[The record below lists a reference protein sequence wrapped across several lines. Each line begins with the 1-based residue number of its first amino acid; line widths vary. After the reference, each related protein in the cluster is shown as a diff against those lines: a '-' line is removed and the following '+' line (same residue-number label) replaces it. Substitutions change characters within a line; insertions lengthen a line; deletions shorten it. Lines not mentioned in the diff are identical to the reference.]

1 MTAMSIRQEC
11 QPCLLQLIEQTVAAA
26 TADPTRQAVARRRAQ
41 AILTA
46 EFSPQAIPARIANR
60 IHPVIKEVTG
70 NPDPCRAR
78 KERETAMAR
87 RLAARLAAPP
97 PPDPHTLLAWAAAG
111 NALDFFRP
119 ESDISRDM
127 ISPAVFTASDLD
139 AWWTRLQASPGL
151 LLYLADNAGEQF
163 FDLPLVLHLRDLGW
177 QVYYVV
183 KGGPIQ
189 NDLTRADLTAS
200 GLAAA
205 LAPVVDTGAATVGLE
220 LESASREFQ
229 GLFQQ
234 ADLIL
239 AKGMG
244 HYETLAHLP
253 DPRLFFLLQAKC
265 APVAASLRV
274 PHRSFVLR
282 LAGGRE

>member
-1 MTAMSIRQEC
+1 MAAMSIRQEC
-11 QPCLLQLIEQTVAAA
+11 HACLLQLIEQTVALA
-26 TADPTRQAVARRRAQ
+26 TADPDLQAAARSRAQ
-41 AILTA
+41 AILAA
-46 EFSPQAIPARIANR
+46 EFTPQAIPARIANR
-60 IHPVIKEVTG
+60 FHPVIKDVTG
-70 NPDPCRAR
+70 NPDPFRAR
-78 KERETAMAR
+78 KQRETALAR
-87 RLAARLAAPP
+87 RLAAQLLPQQPREPN
-97 PPDPHTLLAWAAAG
+97 TLLALAATG

-119 ESDISRDM
+119 EADISRDM
-127 ISPAVFTASDLD
+127 VSPAVFTAADLD
-139 AWWTRLQASPGL
+139 PWWRRLQARPGV

-163 FDLPLVLHLRDLGW
+163 FDLPLVLYLRDLGW

-189 NDLTRADLTAS
+189 NDLTREDLTAS
-200 GLAAA
+200 GVAPA

-220 LESASREFQ
+220 LELASPEFQ
-229 GLFQQ
+229 CLFQQ

-265 APVAASLRV
+265 PPVAASLQV
-274 PHRSFVLR
+274 PRRSFVLR
-282 LAGGRE
+282 QAER